1 METFTPEV
9 ALHLGRVIAVEPEV
23 KVRQLKRPFPV
34 WSDED
39 GVWTLD
45 VDDGEEPIE
54 VIITRE
60 DLQKDA
66 ERWRV
71 VPNIMALALGLP

>member
-9 ALHLGRVIAVEPEV
+9 ALHLGRIVAVEPEV
-23 KVRQLKRPFPV
+23 KVRPLKRPISV
-34 WSDED
+34 WSDAD
-39 GVWTLD
+39 GGWILEG
-45 VDDGEEPIE
+45 DDDEEPVE

-60 DLQKDA
+60 DLQVDA